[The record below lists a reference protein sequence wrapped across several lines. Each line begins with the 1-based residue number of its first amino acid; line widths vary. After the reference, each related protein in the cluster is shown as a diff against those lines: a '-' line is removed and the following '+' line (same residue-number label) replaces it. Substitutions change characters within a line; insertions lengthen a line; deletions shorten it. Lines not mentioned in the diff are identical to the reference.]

1 MTAVRKIIAL
11 LIIVFIGLPILF
23 GVVWVVGL
31 TKATVSS
38 EFISEL
44 PQEIIREIPDIAEEI
59 FKEGQDEKVI
69 RDENTRAWFRAASEA
84 GVSPKQLMADI
95 GLLDWLQYELSD
107 SLDEVGE
114 ILRGERRARPI
125 TINLRPLKDILMR
138 DEIDQYLMRVLEEL
152 PPCDEEGERQWIQ
165 IGRWGLDNR
174 ELPACRPDM
183 EVAREA
189 LTEWRMDAVTEMDN
203 EVEIFEDVEFVPFG
217 LSRAL
222 PILSSFLFVF
232 PALFIFIGSLIAAT
246 SPASFFRWSGISTF
260 LGALPALLLAF
271 FVKHISLWGL
281 RIAPFYSSEWDTW
294 SPELQDLVFEKVSWI
309 PMRIVDQLFSP
320 VVTVAALVC
329 VLGIVLFA
337 ISLMVRNKPRSKVV
351 TSAQAPPPVAPT
363 PGKAPEEDA
372 PVKAEI
378 AEKVEEEADKAEEGA
393 ETAEEKPEDVEEKED
408 EVKEQEFELP
418 EEQKPKED
426 RADKEESAEPEPK
439 EVKKTDKK

>member
-1 MTAVRKIIAL
+1 MTVVRKIIAL
-11 LIIVFIGLPILF
+11 LIIALIGLPILF

-44 PQEIIREIPDIAEEI
+44 PQEIIREIPDIAERI
-59 FKEGQDEKVI
+59 FEEGQDERVI
-69 RDENTRAWFRAASEA
+69 RDESTRAWFRAASEA

-95 GLLDWLQYELSD
+95 GLLDWLEYELAE

-114 ILRGERRARPI
+114 VLRGERRARPI
-125 TINLRPLKDILMR
+125 TIDLHPLKDILMR

-165 IGRWGLDNR
+165 IGRWGLENR

-189 LTEWRMDAVTEMDN
+189 FTEWRMEAVTDMEN
-203 EVEIFEDVEFVPFG
+203 EVEIFEDVDFIPFG
-217 LSRAL
+217 FSRAL
-222 PILSSFLFVF
+222 PVLSSFLFVI

-246 SPASFFRWSGISTF
+246 SPASFFRWCGVSTF

-281 RIAPFYSSEWDTW
+281 KIAPFYSSDWDSW
-294 SPELQDLVFEKVSWI
+294 SPELQELVFEKTSWI
-309 PMRIVDQLFSP
+309 PMRIIDHIFSP
-320 VVTVAALVC
+320 VVTVAAIVC

-337 ISLMVRNKPRSKVV
+337 ISLMVRNKPRSKAV
-351 TSAQAPPPVAPT
+351 TSVQAPPPVSPE
-363 PGKAPEEDA
+363 KAPEEEA

-378 AEKVEEEADKAEEGA
+378 AEKVEEEAEKIEEEAEEV
-393 ETAEEKPEDVEEKED
+393 KDKVEEGE
-408 EVKEQEFELP
+408 EQEFELP
-418 EEQKPKED
+418 EKEKPEAPADETPESEQD
-426 RADKEESAEPEPK
+426 ESEEPE
-439 EVKKTDKK
+439 KK

>member
-23 GVVWVVGL
+23 GVIWVVGL

-59 FKEGQDEKVI
+59 FEEGQDERVI
-69 RDENTRAWFRAASEA
+69 RDENTRAWFKAAADA
-84 GVSPKQLMADI
+84 GVTPKQLMDDI

-107 SLDEVGE
+107 SLDQVGE
-114 ILRGERRARPI
+114 ILRGERRPRPI
-125 TINLRPLKDILMR
+125 TIDLRPLKDILMR
-138 DEIDQYLMRVLEEL
+138 DEIEDYMMRVLSEL

-165 IGRWGLDNR
+165 IGRWGLDDR
-174 ELPACRPDM
+174 ELPACRPEM

-189 LTEWRMDAVTEMDN
+189 LMEWRMDAVLEMEN
-203 EVEIFEDVEFVPFG
+203 EVEIFEDIEFVPFG

-246 SPASFFRWSGISTF
+246 SPASFFRWCGISTF

-294 SPELQDLVFEKVSWI
+294 SPELQDLVFDKVSWI

-329 VLGIVLFA
+329 VLGVVLFA
-337 ISLMVRNKPRSKVV
+337 ISLMVRNKPRSKVAAAV
-351 TSAQAPPPVAPT
+351 PAPAET
-363 PGKAPEEDA
+363 PA
-372 PVKAEI
+372 KAEI
-378 AEKVEEEADKAEEGA
+378 VEKVEDEAAKAEEKA
-393 ETAEEKPEDVEEKED
+393 EEAEEKIEEKIEEAEEKAEEIKD
-408 EVKEQEFELP
+408 EAEEQEFELP
-418 EEQKPKED
+418 EEE
-426 RADKEESAEPEPK
+426 EPK
-439 EVKKTDKK
+439 KKK

>member
-1 MTAVRKIIAL
+1 MTVVRKIIAW
-11 LIIVFIGLPILF
+11 LIIALIGLPVLF

-59 FKEGQDEKVI
+59 FEEGQDEKVI
-69 RDENTRAWFRAASEA
+69 RDENTRAWFRAAEEA

-95 GLLDWLQYELSD
+95 GLLDWLEYELAE

-114 ILRGERRARPI
+114 VLRGERRARPI
-125 TINLRPLKDILMR
+125 TIDLRPLKDILML

-165 IGRWGLDNR
+165 VGRWGLEDR

-183 EVAREA
+183 DVAREA
-189 LTEWRMDAVTEMDN
+189 LTEWRMDAVTDMEN
-203 EVEIFEDVEFVPFG
+203 EVEIFEDVDFIPFG
-217 LSRAL
+217 FSRAL
-222 PILSSFLFVF
+222 PVLSSLLFMI

-246 SPASFFRWSGISTF
+246 SPASFFRWCGVSTF

-281 RIAPFYSSEWDTW
+281 KIAPFYSSDWDSW
-294 SPELQDLVFEKVSWI
+294 SPELQELVFEKMSWI
-309 PMRIVDQLFSP
+309 PMRIIDQIFSP
-320 VVTVAALVC
+320 VVTVAAIVC

-337 ISLMVRNKPRSKVV
+337 ISLMVRNKARGKAV
-351 TSAQAPPPVAPT
+351 TAVQAPPPVSPE
-363 PGKAPEEDA
+363 KAPEEEA

-378 AEKVEEEADKAEEGA
+378 AEKVEKAEEI
-393 ETAEEKPEDVEEKED
+393 EKKPEEPAD
-408 EVKEQEFELP
+408 ETPESEQ
-418 EEQKPKED
+418 D
-426 RADKEESAEPEPK
+426 ESKEPE
-439 EVKKTDKK
+439 KK

>member
-1 MTAVRKIIAL
+1 MTAVRKIIGLL
-11 LIIVFIGLPILF
+11 LIVFVGLPILF
-23 GVVWVVGL
+23 GVIWVVGL

-59 FKEGQDEKVI
+59 FTEGQDERVI
-69 RDENTRAWFRAASEA
+69 RDENTRAWFKAAADA
-84 GVSPKQLMADI
+84 GVSPKQLMEDI
-95 GLLDWLQYELSD
+95 GLLDWLQNELSD
-107 SLDEVGE
+107 SLDQVGE
-114 ILRGERRARPI
+114 ILRGERRPRPI
-125 TINLRPLKDILMR
+125 TIDLRPLKDILMR
-138 DEIDQYLMRVLEEL
+138 NEIDDYLMRVLDEL
-152 PPCDEEGERQWIQ
+152 PPCDEGGERQWIQ

-189 LTEWRMDAVTEMDN
+189 LMEWRMDAVLEMDN

-246 SPASFFRWSGISTF
+246 SPASFFRWCGISTF

-294 SPELQDLVFEKVSWI
+294 SPELQELVFDKVSWI

-320 VVTVAALVC
+320 VVTVAAIVC
-329 VLGIVLFA
+329 VLGVVLFA
-337 ISLMVRNKPRSKVV
+337 ISVMVRNKPRGTAVATV
-351 TSAQAPPPVAPT
+351 PAPAEAP
-363 PGKAPEEDA
+363 A
-372 PVKAEI
+372 KAELV
-378 AEKVEEEADKAEEGA
+378 EKVEEEAEKAEKEAEEAEKKAEEIEDKVKEA
-393 ETAEEKPEDVEEKED
+393 VEDSDEEVE
-408 EVKEQEFELP
+408 EQEFELP
-418 EEQKPKED
+418 EEKKPEKAGKEKK
-426 RADKEESAEPEPK
+426 DKPD
-439 EVKKTDKK
+439 KTE

>member
-11 LIIVFIGLPILF
+11 FIIAFIGLPILF
-23 GVVWVVGL
+23 GVIWVVGL

-44 PQEIIREIPDIAEEI
+44 PQEIIREIPEIAEEI
-59 FKEGQDEKVI
+59 FKEGRDEKII

-84 GVSPKQLMADI
+84 GVSPKQVMEDI

-125 TINLRPLKDILMR
+125 TLDLRPLKDILMR
-138 DEIDQYLMRVLEEL
+138 NEIDDYLMRVLDEL
-152 PPCDEEGERQWIQ
+152 PPCDEDGERQWVQ
-165 IGRWGLDNR
+165 IGRWGLEDR

-189 LTEWRMDAVTEMDN
+189 LMEWRMDAVTEMGN

-246 SPASFFRWSGISTF
+246 SPASFFRWSGVSTF
-260 LGALPALLLAF
+260 MGALPALLLAF

-294 SPELQDLVFEKVSWI
+294 SPELQELVFDKVSWI
-309 PMRIVDQLFSP
+309 PMRIIDHIFSP
-320 VVTVAALVC
+320 VVMVAGLVC

-337 ISLMVRNKPRSKVV
+337 ISLIVRSKPRSKATTAV
-351 TSAQAPPPVAPT
+351 QAPPPVAPEKT
-363 PGKAPEEDA
+363 PMNAETEE
-372 PVKAEI
+372 KKEEI
-378 AEKVEEEADKAEEGA
+378 AEKVEEKAEKMEKEAEKEVKAEEKLENVEAKEDEVEEQEFEKA
-393 ETAEEKPEDVEEKED
+393 EEEKPEE
-408 EVKEQEFELP
+408 
-418 EEQKPKED
+418 
-426 RADKEESAEPEPK
+426 AEPETPNK
-439 EVKKTDKK
+439 ADKK

>member
-11 LIIVFIGLPILF
+11 LIIVLIGLPILF
-23 GVVWVVGL
+23 GVIWVVGL

-59 FKEGQDEKVI
+59 FEEGQNERVI
-69 RDENTRAWFRAASEA
+69 RDENTRAWFRAAVEA
-84 GVSPKQLMADI
+84 GVSPKQLMTDI
-95 GLLDWLQYELSD
+95 GLLDWLKYELSD

-114 ILRGERRARPI
+114 ILRGERRPRPI
-125 TINLRPLKDILMR
+125 TIDLRPLKDILMR

-152 PPCDEEGERQWIQ
+152 PPCDEDEESQWIR
-165 IGRWGLDNR
+165 IGRWGLEDR

-203 EVEIFEDVEFVPFG
+203 EIEIFKDVEFIPFG
-217 LSRAL
+217 FSSAL
-222 PILSSFLFVF
+222 PVLSSFLFVF

-271 FVKHISLWGL
+271 FVKHVSLWGL
-281 RIAPFYSSEWDTW
+281 RIAPFYSSDWNTW
-294 SPELQDLVFEKVSWI
+294 SPELQELVFEKTSWI
-309 PMRIVDQLFSP
+309 PMRIIDQVFSP
-320 VVTVAALVC
+320 VVTVAGIVC

-337 ISLMVRNKPRSKVV
+337 ISLLVRSKPRGRAV
-351 TSAQAPPPVAPT
+351 TSAQAT
-363 PGKAPEEDA
+363 PLVTPEKAPEEET

-378 AEKVEEEADKAEEGA
+378 DEKVEEEKQQEQAQEQEQEQEE
-393 ETAEEKPEDVEEKED
+393 
-408 EVKEQEFELP
+408 EQEFEKLEEEKPQDDKADDEEP
-418 EEQKPKED
+418 EETEPDKPK
-426 RADKEESAEPEPK
+426 
-439 EVKKTDKK
+439 KKD